1 MHTQLFRRN
10 RIVRT
15 GRQKHHLKALQSCK
29 QNHRSPIPTT
39 HCWINNTMWLRL
51 CLWHSGRHAPGC
63 PGAQFAFKNSMIR
76 WFCNS
81 HYVSQLAAFFIDA
94 RAKRSTVKSC
104 QMFFSFGSSLPNTQ
118 LRIYRKETSFVS
130 ITWFTLGHL
139 WFVGTHALL
148 NKEKRHAYTCPF
160 ESNHPPSE
168 KRKAN

>member
-29 QNHRSPIPTT
+29 QNHRSPMPTT

-104 QMFFSFGSSLPNTQ
+104 QMFVVLAAIIAYYLFPRETNLNNNNFICQYKRGSHWVIIVWVRTD
-118 LRIYRKETSFVS
+118 I
-130 ITWFTLGHL
+130 
-139 WFVGTHALL
+139 
-148 NKEKRHAYTCPF
+148 
-160 ESNHPPSE
+160 
-168 KRKAN
+168 